1 MTRWI
6 EQTEH
11 LPPGWL
17 VGEADSAGHGELQSA
32 LLALDRAAG
41 SKPALGQ
48 IRAKIEGFSRFSRE
62 GRRRRSRRVFSVS

>member
-11 LPPGWL
+11 LPLGWL

-32 LLALDRAAG
+32 LLALDR
-41 SKPALGQ
+41 PARGG
-48 IRAKIEGFSRFSRE
+48 RSAKFAQKS
-62 GRRRRSRRVFSVS
+62 RVFRVFHAKVAGNVHVEKVPIS